1 MRDWKGE
8 GGEVG
13 VRWWGSRKK
22 IKKEGKGGRVRRFF
36 HRGAS
41 SHPSEGESLGCS
53 MTVPCSFK

>member
-1 MRDWKGE
+1 ME
-8 GGEVG
+8 GGKWVWVG
-13 VRWWGSRKK
+13 AMAGKQKK
-22 IKKEGKGGRVRRFF
+22 NKKEGKGGRVRRFF

>member
-1 MRDWKGE
+1 MRDWKGGGGE
-8 GGEVG
+8 GGCDGGEAE
-13 VRWWGSRKK
+13 KK

>member
-1 MRDWKGE
+1 MGAM
-8 GGEVG
+8 VG
-13 VRWWGSRKK
+13 KQKK